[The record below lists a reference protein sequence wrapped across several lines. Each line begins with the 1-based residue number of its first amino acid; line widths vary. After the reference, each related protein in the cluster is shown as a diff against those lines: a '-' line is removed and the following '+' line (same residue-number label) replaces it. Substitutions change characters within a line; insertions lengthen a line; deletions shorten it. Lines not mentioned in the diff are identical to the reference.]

1 MPDEPPPPAD
11 VLIAYG
17 DACATLTPLI
27 KARLGTLKSGEVLEV
42 HTDDPSSREAMSAW
56 SRLTGHAIDHMEE
69 LDERK
74 TTFRVRKK

>member
-1 MPDEPPPPAD
+1 MTDELPAG
-11 VLIAYG
+11 VLMAYG

-27 KARLGTLKSGEVLEV
+27 KARLRALESGDVLEV
-42 HTDDPSSREAMSAW
+42 HTDDPSSREAMPAW
-56 SRLTGHAIDHMEE
+56 SRLTGHTIDRVEE